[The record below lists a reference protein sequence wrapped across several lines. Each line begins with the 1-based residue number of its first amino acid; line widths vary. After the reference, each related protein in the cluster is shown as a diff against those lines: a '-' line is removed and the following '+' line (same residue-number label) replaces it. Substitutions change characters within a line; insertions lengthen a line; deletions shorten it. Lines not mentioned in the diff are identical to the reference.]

1 MRRTEKDSEV
11 CLKVGVGGGGWG
23 RGGNWK
29 ESRMIWPE
37 RLLEARSSKIILA
50 ALQRVFVNK
59 TEKKKEKRNR
69 HYRLIIVAE
78 AVQRAMLA
86 GR

>member
-1 MRRTEKDSEV
+1 MRKTEKDSEV
-11 CLKVGVGGGGWG
+11 CLKVGWRGERG
-23 RGGNWK
+23 RQLEGIK
-29 ESRMIWPE
+29 DDLE
-37 RLLEARSSKIILA
+37 RLLEERSSKNVLD

-59 TEKKKEKRNR
+59 TEKKKEKKNR

>member
-1 MRRTEKDSEV
+1 MSQ
-11 CLKVGVGGGGWG
+11 GWGGGWG
-23 RGGNWK
+23 VGEGRKLEGIK
-29 ESRMIWPE
+29 DDLE
-37 RLLEARSSKIILA
+37 RLLEARSSKKILA